1 MTRFLEKAFV
11 EVSKLPDQEQEA
23 IANRIFEELVSGR
36 RWTEAFTKSGDTLA
50 VLAHEALAEPHQG
63 RAQLQPTA
71 RPR

>member
-23 IANRIFEELVSGR
+23 IANWILKKLVSDR